1 MANGPVVA
9 IDAIDQ
15 TVSELIEQGKRRK
28 YLTWEELNESLPDE
42 AISPEKLESVLN
54 RIEQNGIRMID
65 EIEAEKLRESNRTRT
80 ESLEGGESLDEVTE
94 ADLADATVRRI
105 DDPVRMYLTQ
115 MGEIPLLTREE
126 EIALAKKIE
135 LTRMAYRRRVL
146 ENDFCMKQAVDTIQA
161 VADGRMPFDRT
172 MKISTTE
179 SMAKAAILR
188 RLPANL
194 GTVRRL
200 SELNARCLAA
210 ATSAWWSSRS
220 PRSTATA
227 GSRFL
232 DIIQEGNTGLMRAV
246 DKYEYKRGYKF
257 STYATW
263 WIRQAI
269 TRAIADH
276 ARTIRIPVHM
286 IETMTKLRNIQKLLQ
301 KTGASRPS
309 RSSPRRPPRCR
320 SPRRGAS

>member
-200 SELNARCLAA
+200 SELN
-210 ATSAWWSSRS
+210 
-220 PRSTATA
+220 
-227 GSRFL
+227 
-232 DIIQEGNTGLMRAV
+232 D
-246 DKYEYKRGYKF
+246 
-257 STYATW
+257 
-263 WIRQAI
+263 
-269 TRAIADH
+269 ADWQ
-276 ARTIRIPVHM
+276 IV
-286 IETMTKLRNIQKLLQ
+286 KD
-301 KTGASRPS
+301 
-309 RSSPRRPPRCR
+309 
-320 SPRRGAS
+320 